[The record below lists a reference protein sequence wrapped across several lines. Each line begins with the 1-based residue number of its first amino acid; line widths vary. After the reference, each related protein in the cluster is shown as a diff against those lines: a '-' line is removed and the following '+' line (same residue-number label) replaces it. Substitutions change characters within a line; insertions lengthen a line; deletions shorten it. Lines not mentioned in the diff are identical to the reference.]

1 MLEAPIRLDEPIS
14 RRSCGRPFWA
24 LIVLMVMAATS
35 SRAAAGPFFIDRAV
49 EWGLD
54 FVHFNGMSGEY
65 YFPEMT
71 GQGVGLLD
79 YDGDGDLDAYLV
91 QGAML
96 GPGKTLAEALFPPR
110 DPPPRDRLF
119 RNDLSVSAE
128 GRPVP
133 RFVDVTERAGLRAL
147 GYGMGVASGD
157 FDKDGH
163 IDVYVTNY
171 GPNQLW
177 RSQGDGTFRDVT
189 SIAGVESPEWS
200 TSASFVDYDRD
211 GWLDLYVVNYVFFD
225 LVRNPR
231 CYTASSRRD
240 YCGPSDFEPQPDY
253 LFRNR
258 GDGTFEEVS
267 GRALLSYQP
276 GPGLGVVATDLDLDG
291 RIDLYVANDG
301 ALNQLWINQGDG
313 TLRDNALLAGVA
325 INREGRAEASMGVD
339 VGDFDRDGDGD
350 IFVTHLMGETNTLY
364 VNDGSGLFEDRTI
377 ENRLGAGS
385 IPYTSF
391 GTAWLDFDND
401 GWLDLIALNGAVRVL
416 EPVAAQGDPYPLSQP
431 NQLFRNL
438 EGRRFE
444 EVTEA
449 AGEAFAVAEVSR
461 GAALGDVD
469 QDGDIDILVA
479 NNNGRARLLVNDASA
494 GKDWLGF
501 WVKDGI
507 TGGDL
512 LGAQVT
518 VSRAG
523 VSPLVRRVRRDGSYG
538 STSDPRVLVGLDHSR
553 TIEEVRVLTPTG
565 DRWTL
570 RQPPADV
577 YLHLSPR
584 RKEPGGRE
592 R

>member
-1 MLEAPIRLDEPIS
+1 
-14 RRSCGRPFWA
+14 
-24 LIVLMVMAATS
+24 
-35 SRAAAGPFFIDRAV
+35 
-49 EWGLD
+49 
-54 FVHFNGMSGEY
+54 
-65 YFPEMT
+65 
-71 GQGVGLLD
+71 
-79 YDGDGDLDAYLV
+79 
-91 QGAML
+91 
-96 GPGKTLAEALFPPR
+96 
-110 DPPPRDRLF
+110 
-119 RNDLSVSAE
+119 
-128 GRPVP
+128 
-133 RFVDVTERAGLRAL
+133 
-147 GYGMGVASGD
+147 
-157 FDKDGH
+157 
-163 IDVYVTNY
+163 
-171 GPNQLW
+171 
-177 RSQGDGTFRDVT
+177 
-189 SIAGVESPEWS
+189 
-200 TSASFVDYDRD
+200 
-211 GWLDLYVVNYVFFD
+211 
-225 LVRNPR
+225 
-231 CYTASSRRD
+231 
-240 YCGPSDFEPQPDY
+240 
-253 LFRNR
+253 
-258 GDGTFEEVS
+258 
-267 GRALLSYQP
+267 
-276 GPGLGVVATDLDLDG
+276 
-291 RIDLYVANDG
+291 
-301 ALNQLWINQGDG
+301 
-313 TLRDNALLAGVA
+313 
-325 INREGRAEASMGVD
+325 MGVD

-416 EPVAAQGDPYPLSQP
+416 EPLAAQGDPYPLSQP

-444 EVTEA
+444 EVTEV
-449 AGEAFAVAEVSR
+449 AGEVFAVAEVSR

-479 NNNGRARLLVNDASA
+479 NNNGRARLLVNGASS

-501 WVKDGI
+501 WLKDGI

-523 VSPLVRRVRRDGSYG
+523 VSPLVRRVRSDGSYG
-538 STSDPRVLVGLDHSR
+538 STRDPRVLVGLDRGR
-553 TIEEVRVLTPTG
+553 TIEEVQVLTPTG

-570 RQPPADV
+570 RQPPANV